1 MKKLFILLYIPL
13 FLCFLP
19 YRTYALNSSE
29 DTTSDNI
36 TVQAN
41 AECNMSHIF
50 DSTNSLTK
58 EEVNNLNEIASKTEK
73 SKEITIMFVIE
84 NNLNG
89 KDVATF
95 TNDFF
100 AENIQKFQYKTD
112 GIVYLIDLNS
122 KQLYISTFGRCADIL
137 SKEELSFILDKSY
150 NYATNGEYY
159 ECLRKMVNES
169 FSATNFFS
177 ISNLE
182 ISEKLIPTPKSILF
196 GFILSM
202 CIVFILLSLHNL
214 ANKKPSATTYL
225 SSNIIIKDKREF
237 YLGNTKEVI
246 KDYYKTQEYNG
257 PPHRGGML

>member
-1 MKKLFILLYIPL
+1 MKKLFILLFIPL
-13 FLCFLP
+13 FLCFQP
-19 YRTYALNSSE
+19 CRVYALNSSG

-36 TVQAN
+36 TAQAN
-41 AECNMSHIF
+41 TECNISHIF

-58 EEVNNLNEIASKTEK
+58 EEVDSLNEIASKTEK
-73 SKEITIMFVIE
+73 LKEITIMFVIE

-89 KDVATF
+89 KDIATF

-100 AENIQKFQYKTD
+100 TENIQKFQYKTD
-112 GIVYLIDLNS
+112 GIVYSIDLNS

-182 ISEKLIPTPKSILF
+182 ISEKFIPTPKSILF
-196 GFILSM
+196 GFIVSM

-257 PPHRGGML
+257 SPHRGNML